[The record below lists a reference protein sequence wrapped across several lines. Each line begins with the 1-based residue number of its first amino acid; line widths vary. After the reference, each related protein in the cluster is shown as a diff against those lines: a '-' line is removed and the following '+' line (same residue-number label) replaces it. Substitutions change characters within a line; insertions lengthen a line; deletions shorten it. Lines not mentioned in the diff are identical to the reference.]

1 MKIVGGR
8 LIERYI
14 VAAILPYLGLSL
26 LLLTFVLLAQ
36 QAGKFV
42 EILGS
47 ADPSF
52 GVVADIALGLVP
64 NILIFTLPM
73 SVLIGT
79 ATGLS
84 KLGSDSELIAMRA
97 AGVGAWRFVS
107 PVLLLGI
114 FFTLLTLYIGFEIAP
129 GASSLLR
136 DAALKVTLSK
146 IESPIQPHTFNTEM
160 PGKVVYVRDGD
171 KARGQWGRVFIHWQ
185 DEGRELRLIT
195 SRSGRLD
202 VMGEQTELV
211 LTDAVVTTL
220 PSKGAGRSFSPAQFN
235 DSAQIVTESSAQFRL
250 RLNTGRNALLKRF
263 QERRTEVDELDWRE
277 LLDKARMA
285 EGPEKIS
292 LLMAFNKRLALCLA
306 PMAFALLGAGFGGR
320 LKRLG
325 RGQAVLISIGAMLLY
340 YLVLLGGE
348 QLSRSGTLP
357 PQVGSWLAT
366 GLATAVGLISLLINE
381 RNIST
386 GMHLRLLTP
395 EIASTQAK
403 PGRARN
409 SIVLGLLDRSLLRA
423 VFFNFMLA
431 YVALLIIFL
440 IFTLFEL
447 LRFISGSEWRLVLLY
462 LLYLV
467 PLASMSLVPVSL
479 LVAVLVTYAILARRN
494 EVVVWWASGQSLYR
508 LSLPII
514 LFSLLVSVA
523 LGFLQENILP
533 QANRRQ
539 ESYRAQI
546 RGGLTRAMTPA
557 GVQWLAVPGTQRL
570 YSYKYGDDEQSLLT
584 PVIYE
589 FDSEGIHLKRLISS
603 GEGRWKAAGELEL
616 QSAEV
621 MDIGRSNT
629 GGIHRAEKYA
639 LTESTPAQSFKPLL
653 NKPSELNSS
662 VLSNYIKTL
671 KNVRPD
677 ELTSLRIALYRRS
690 ADVVTP
696 VILALIGIPFGVF
709 FGRRS
714 AFWALGVALFIV
726 LLLWGSTS
734 AFQQLGN
741 YRILPA
747 ALAAWAPPLIFT
759 ALGLI
764 LFSRART

>member
-1 MKIVGGR
+1 MKILGGR
-8 LIERYI
+8 LVERYI
-14 VAAILPYLGLSL
+14 IAAILPYLGLSL
-26 LLLTFVLLAQ
+26 VLLTSVILAQ

-52 GVVADIALGLVP
+52 GAVADIALGLIP

-97 AGVGAWRFVS
+97 AGVGTWRFVS
-107 PVLLLGI
+107 PVLLVGLV
-114 FFTLLTLYIGFEIAP
+114 FTVLTLYIGFEIAP
-129 GASSLLR
+129 RASTLLR

-146 IESPIQPHTFNTEM
+146 IESPIRPHTFNTEM

-171 KARGQWGRVFIHWQ
+171 KARGQWARVFIHWQ
-185 DEGRELRLIT
+185 DEGQEVRLIT

-202 VMGEQTELV
+202 VTGEQTELV

-220 PSKGAGRSFSPAQFN
+220 PTEKRRQSTNSP
-235 DSAQIVTESSAQFRL
+235 QIVTESSAQFRL

-263 QERRTEVDELDWRE
+263 QERRAEIDELDWRE
-277 LLDKARMA
+277 LLERARIA
-285 EGPEKIS
+285 DATEKVT
-292 LLMAFNKRLALCLA
+292 LLTALNKRLALCFA
-306 PMAFALLGAGFGGR
+306 PFAFALLGAGFGGR

-325 RGQAVLISIGAMLLY
+325 RGQAVLISIGAMILY

-348 QLSRSGTLP
+348 QSSRSGMLP
-357 PQVGSWLAT
+357 PQIGSWLAT
-366 GLATAVGLISLLINE
+366 GAATCVGIISLLINE
-381 RNIST
+381 RNVSSGI
-386 GMHLRLLTP
+386 HARLFTSS
-395 EIASTQAK
+395 AVSAHATRA
-403 PGRARN
+403 GRARN
-409 SIVLGLLDRSLLRA
+409 SILLGLLDRSLLRA
-423 VFFNFMLA
+423 VFFNFIVA
-431 YVALLIIFL
+431 YVSLLLIFL

-467 PLASMSLVPVSL
+467 PLASMSLIPIGL

-508 LSLPII
+508 LSLPTI
-514 LFSLLVSVA
+514 LFSLLMSMG
-523 LGFLQENILP
+523 LGLLQENVLP

-539 ESYRAQI
+539 EAYRAQI
-546 RGGLTRAMTPA
+546 RGGLNRAMTPT
-557 GVQWLAVPGTQRL
+557 GVQWLAVPDAQRL
-570 YSYKYGDDEQSLLT
+570 YSYKYGNDGQTLLT

-589 FDSEGIHLKRLISS
+589 FDSEGIHLKRLIS
-603 GEGRWKAAGELEL
+603 GEEGKWQGINMLEFGR
-616 QSAEV
+616 AEV
-621 MDIGRSNT
+621 IEIGQTST
-629 GGIHRAEKYA
+629 AGINRTEKYVLA
-639 LTESTPAQSFKPLL
+639 ETTPTQSFKPLL
-653 NKPSELNSS
+653 NKPSELNSKF
-662 VLSNYIKTL
+662 LSEYIRTL

-677 ELTSLRIALYRRS
+677 EITGLRIVLYRRS
-690 ADVVTP
+690 ADITTP

-714 AFWALGVALFIV
+714 AFWALGAAIIIGLA
-726 LLLWGSTS
+726 LWGSAS

-741 YRILPA
+741 YRLLPA
-747 ALAAWAPPLIFT
+747 ALAAWAAPLIFT
-759 ALGLI
+759 AIGLI